1 MTKRK
6 AVTISVTHAEFDAIQ
21 NAFGEYFNNGEYAG
35 EEYANYA
42 NEDGKHFSSFEQKY
56 WRAVHTQQ
64 RRDVIKKA
72 LKEARKS
79 QS

>member
-56 WRAVHTQQ
+56 WRAVRTQQ
-64 RRDVIKKA
+64 RRDVIKKTLIYA
-72 LKEARKS
+72 KSKE
-79 QS
+79 

>member
-1 MTKRK
+1 MAKPK
-6 AVTISVTHAEFDAIQ
+6 AVTISVTYAEFDAIQ
-21 NAFGEYFNNGEYAG
+21 NAFGEYFAKCDG
-35 EEYANYA
+35 ANEDYVNWA
-42 NEDGKHFSSFEQKY
+42 NEDGKHLSSFEQKY

-64 RRDVIKKA
+64 RREVIKKA